1 MSEIRLQSEI
11 ARKFSELFP
20 LKRGQ
25 LFHVSNERNNAMQ
38 AMQARAIGIFP
49 GVADFLYFQKKP
61 GFEVNGVDVKSSIYL
76 IAIEVKEPGT
86 RHKRE
91 HIEQQLEWARI
102 LKNQGGTWRLVRS
115 VEEAICCT
123 ELNFQGLTIQEVEI
137 MLKNV
142 DTKTIKF

>member
-20 LKRGQ
+20 FKRGQ

-49 GVADFLYFQKKP
+49 GVADFLYF
-61 GFEVNGVDVKSSIYL
+61 VKTDNPIGSFNRNISTTIV
-76 IAIEVKEPGT
+76 AIEVKEPGT

-102 LKNQGGTWRLVRS
+102 LENQGGTWRLVRS
-115 VEEAICCT
+115 VKEAICCT
-123 ELNFQGLTIQEVEI
+123 ELDFQGLTIQEVEI

-142 DTKTIKF
+142 DTKTILF